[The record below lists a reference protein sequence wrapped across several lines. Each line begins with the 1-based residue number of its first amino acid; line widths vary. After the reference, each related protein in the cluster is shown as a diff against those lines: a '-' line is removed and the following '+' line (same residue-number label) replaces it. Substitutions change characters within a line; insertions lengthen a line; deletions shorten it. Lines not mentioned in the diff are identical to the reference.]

1 MRFKHEFRTIIGIV
15 GSLGMVIMGMV
26 TGGNS
31 LMTFVDIPSV
41 LIVVVGS
48 YFTMFTLATI
58 SEGIGIFGTINLAF
72 KTPQLNE
79 QGIITKLM
87 AMSEKA
93 RREGLL
99 ALEEELEDLD
109 DEFIKKGMRLVV
121 DGTDAAIIRDLME
134 NELNQMQ
141 GRHASKISMV
151 NGWASLAP
159 GLGMLGTVIG
169 LIGMLKN
176 LEDKSA
182 LGPNMAVALITTLY
196 GSMMANLLLIPL
208 GNKLRSYDGSESRVK
223 EMQIEG
229 VLSIQA
235 GDNPR
240 ILATKLLSYLD
251 PTERK
256 AVEAEVLKD

>member
-1 MRFKHEFRTIIGIV
+1 MDLGTIIGLA
-15 GSLGMVIMGMV
+15 GCFGMVGLGIV
-26 TGGNS
+26 VGGS
-31 LMTFVDIPSV
+31 GLLTFVDIPSV
-41 LIVVVGS
+41 LIVVLGS
-48 YFTMFTLATI
+48 WFALFTFSSISGALNIFNIIGLAMKITTFD
-58 SEGIGIFGTINLAF
+58 E
-72 KTPQLNE
+72 K
-79 QGIITKLM
+79 GIITKLM
-87 AMSEKA
+87 GMSEKA

-109 DEFIKKGMRLVV
+109 DEFMKKGLRLVV
-121 DGTDAAIIRDLME
+121 DGTDAEVIRNLME
-134 NELNQMQ
+134 NELSQVQ
-141 GRHASKISMV
+141 GRHAAKIGAV
-151 NGWASLAP
+151 NMWAGLAP

-196 GSMMANLLLIPL
+196 GSMMANLLLIPVA
-208 GNKLRSYDGSESRVK
+208 GKLKSKDDAETLVK

-240 ILATKLLSYLD
+240 ILAMKLLSYLD
-251 PTERK
+251 PADRK
-256 AVEAEVLKD
+256 VVEAEVLKD